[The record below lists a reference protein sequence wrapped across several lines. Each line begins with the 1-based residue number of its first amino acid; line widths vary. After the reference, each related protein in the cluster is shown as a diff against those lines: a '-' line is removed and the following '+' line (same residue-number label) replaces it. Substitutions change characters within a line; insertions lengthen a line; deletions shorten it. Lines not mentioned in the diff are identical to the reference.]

1 VEAVK
6 YSKGQRLWLDGDG
19 VLYDSKEALT
29 RDSINDEVVCEVMVK
44 QVFKVVE
51 TPKELREIN

>member
-1 VEAVK
+1 MK
-6 YSKGQRLWLDGDG
+6 YEKGQRLWLHSDGT
-19 VLYDSKEALT
+19 LYTSKKTLT
-29 RDSINDEVVCEVMVK
+29 RDSINDEVVCEVMVT